1 MPRKGHSTSSVET
14 TTTPSFPLEDVT
26 SEHGARGEPY
36 SRYTAE
42 DVAFPCRKTYC
53 PHLKRDRTE
62 FFQLKWC

>member
-36 SRYTAE
+36 SRYTAPRTLLSR
-42 DVAFPCRKTYC
+42 VARHTV
-53 PHLKRDRTE
+53 RT
-62 FFQLKWC
+62 